1 MVSDIILIM
10 LLAFP
15 SITTQPVISQQTSGV
30 DGEWRLLHEN
40 IGISPMHMQLLRNDK
55 VVMFD
60 RTDAG
65 PSNISLPFHRCRY
78 DPFDY
83 LLPKDC
89 TAHSILYDT
98 RTNTFRSLSIRTDT
112 WCSSGAVLP
121 DGTLVQTGGYNDGDH
136 TVRTLVPC
144 EDGTCDWVEFS
155 GYLTEPRWFS
165 TNQVLPDGRIIIV
178 GGRLQ
183 FSYEFYPSSSLD
195 HFAIFYNSSSFL
207 VDFLKDTRDGV
218 SENNF
223 YPFVHLLPD
232 GNLFIFV
239 NVRSVVIDYKQ
250 NKVVKHLP
258 PIPGDDPRNY
268 PNSGSS
274 ILLPLDENKSIEPEV
289 MVCGG
294 APREAFLNLKRA
306 HSFARAVSTCGRIKV
321 MDENPSWEMESMPIA
336 RVMGDMVILP
346 NGDVIIINGA
356 GLGTAGWD
364 NARDPVTRPV
374 IYHPN
379 GPPNT
384 RFSVMQPASR
394 PRLYNSGAILVTDG
408 RVLVA
413 GSNPNPFYNF
423 TNVEFPTELSLEA
436 FLPPYIAKENDAI
449 RPKIFS
455 LDGEVME
462 YKKPFTVTFTVLK
475 FLKLSRVTVRLIA
488 PSFTTHSLGMNQR
501 MVVLKEVRNVT
512 SVEGSFIKTYY
523 RIEVA
528 GPSTAE
534 IAPPGYYLLYL
545 IHAGIPSPGMWVKV
559 Q

>member
-1 MVSDIILIM
+1 MITNIILVM
-10 LLAFP
+10 LLTFA
-15 SITTQPVISQQTSGV
+15 STTTEPIIPQPTSAGI

-40 IGISPMHMQLLRNDK
+40 IGISPMHMQLLHNDK

-65 PSNISLPFHRCRY
+65 PSNISLPFHRCRH

-83 LLPKDC
+83 MLPKDC
-89 TAHSILYDT
+89 TAHSILYDIWD
-98 RTNTFRSLSIRTDT
+98 NTFRPLSLRTDT
-112 WCSSGAVLP
+112 WCSSGAVLA

-136 TVRTLVPC
+136 NVRTLVPC
-144 EDGTCDWVEFS
+144 DDGTCDWVES
-155 GYLTEPRWFS
+155 TGYLTEPRWFS
-165 TNQVLPDGRIIIV
+165 TNQLLPDGRVIIV

-183 FSYEFYPSSSLD
+183 FSYEFYPTGSIS
-195 HFAIFYNSSSFL
+195 FYNSSSFL
-207 VDFLKDTRDGV
+207 VDFLKNTSDGV
-218 SENNF
+218 RENNF

-232 GNLFIFV
+232 GNLFMFV

-274 ILLPLDENKSIEPEV
+274 VLLPLDENTLVEPEV

-294 APREAFLNLKRA
+294 APRHAFLDIKRD
-306 HSFARAVSTCGRIKV
+306 HIFARAVPTCGRIKP

-356 GLGTAGWD
+356 ESGTAGWN

-384 RFSVMQPASR
+384 RFSVMQPGSR

-408 RVLVA
+408 RVLVS

-423 TNVEFPTELSLEA
+423 SNVEYPTELSLEA
-436 FLPPYIAKENDAI
+436 FLPPYLARENDAI
-449 RPKIFS
+449 RPEIVS

-462 YKKPFTVTFTVLK
+462 YKKPLIVTFTVLK
-475 FLKLSRVTVRLIA
+475 YLKLSRVTVRIIA

-501 MVVLKEVRNVT
+501 MVVLKEVGNV
-512 SVEGSFIKTYY
+512 SFVNGSFMQTYY
-523 RIEVA
+523 NIEVV

-534 IAPPGYYLLYL
+534 IAPPGYYLFYV
-545 IHAGIPSPGMWVKV
+545 IHAGIPSPGMWVKL

>member
-1 MVSDIILIM
+1 MFSDVILIM
-10 LLAFP
+10 LLTFTP
-15 SITTQPVISQQTSGV
+15 ITTEPIIPQETSAGI
-30 DGEWRLLHEN
+30 DGEWQLLHNN

-65 PSNISLPFHRCRY
+65 HSNISLPFHRCRY

-83 LLPKDC
+83 VLTKDC
-89 TAHSILYDT
+89 TAHSILYDI
-98 RTNTFRSLSIRTDT
+98 RTNTFRPLSIRTDT
-112 WCSSGAVLP
+112 WCSSGAVLA

-144 EDGTCDWVEFS
+144 DDGNCDWVEFS
-155 GYLTEPRWFS
+155 GYLTEPRRFS
-165 TNQVLPDGRIIIV
+165 TNQLLPDGRIIII

-183 FSYEFYPSSSLD
+183 FSYEFYPTSS
-195 HFAIFYNSSSFL
+195 AFYNSSSFL
-207 VDFLKDTRDGV
+207 IDFLKDANNGV
-218 SENNF
+218 SVNNF

-232 GNLFIFV
+232 GNLFLFV
-239 NVRSVVIDYKQ
+239 NLRSVVIDYKQ
-250 NKVVKHLP
+250 NKVVKNLP
-258 PIPGDDPRNY
+258 PIPGDNPRNY

-274 ILLPLDENKSIEPEV
+274 ILLPLDENKSVEPEV
-289 MVCGG
+289 MICGG
-294 APREAFLNLKRA
+294 APRDAFLDIKRT
-306 HSFARAVSTCGRIKV
+306 HNFARALPTCGRIKV

-356 GLGTAGWD
+356 GSGTAGRN

-379 GPPNT
+379 SPLNT
-384 RFSVMQPASR
+384 RFSVMQPTSR

-423 TNVEFPTELSLEA
+423 TDVEFPTELSLEA
-436 FLPPYIAKENDAI
+436 FLPPYIAKANDPI
-449 RPKIFS
+449 RPIILT

-462 YKKPFTVTFTVLK
+462 YKKPFTVSFTVLK
-475 FLKLSRVTVRLIA
+475 YLKLSRVTVRIIA

-501 MVVLKEVRNVT
+501 MVVLKETRNVT
-512 SVEGSFIKTYY
+512 FVEGSYIKTYY
-523 RIEVA
+523 SIEVA

>member
-1 MVSDIILIM
+1 MISDIILVI
-10 LLAFP
+10 LLTLTAP
-15 SITTQPVISQQTSGV
+15 ITTEPDPVIPQQTSGI
-30 DGEWRLLHEN
+30 DGEWQLLQEN
-40 IGISPMHMQLLRNDK
+40 IGISPMHMQLLHNDK

-60 RTDAG
+60 RTDVG
-65 PSNISLPFHRCRY
+65 PSNISLPFQLCRY

-83 LLPKDC
+83 VLPKDC
-89 TAHSILYDT
+89 SAHSILYDI
-98 RTNTFRSLSIRTDT
+98 RTNTFRPLSLRTDT

-144 EDGTCDWVEFS
+144 DDGTCDWVEFS
-155 GYLTEPRWFS
+155 GYLTKPRWFS
-165 TNQVLPDGRIIIV
+165 TNQLLPDGRIIIV

-183 FSYEFYPSSSLD
+183 FSYEFYPMGS
-195 HFAIFYNSSSFL
+195 YNSSSFL
-207 VDFLKDTRDGV
+207 VDFLKGTSDGLR
-218 SENNF
+218 ENNF

-232 GNLFIFV
+232 GNLFIFM
-239 NVRSVVIDYKQ
+239 NVRSVVFDYKQ
-250 NKVVKHLP
+250 NNVIKHFP
-258 PIPGDDPRNY
+258 SIPGDDPRNY

-274 ILLPLDENKSIEPEV
+274 ILLPLDENRSVEPEV
-289 MVCGG
+289 MICGG
-294 APREAFLNLKRA
+294 APHIAFLDIKRA
-306 HSFARAVSTCGRIKV
+306 RGFARAVPTCGRIKV
-321 MDENPSWEMESMPIA
+321 MVENPSWEMESMPIA

-356 GLGTAGWD
+356 GSGTAGWD

-379 GPPNT
+379 RPTNT
-384 RFSVMQPASR
+384 RFSVMQPNSR

-436 FLPPYIAKENDAI
+436 FLPPYLAKENDQI
-449 RPKIFS
+449 RPAILS
-455 LDGEVME
+455 LDGEIME
-462 YKKPFTVTFTVLK
+462 YKKPFMVTFTVLK
-475 FLKLSRVTVRLIA
+475 FLKLSRVTVRIIA

-501 MVVLKEVRNVT
+501 MVVLKEVRNV
-512 SVEGSFIKTYY
+512 SFVEGSFSKTYY
-523 RIEVA
+523 RLEVA

-534 IAPPGYYLLYL
+534 IAPPGYYMLYL